1 MSTSGPGPTAPGAIT
16 SSASDGAAAAFA
28 AGWLVAQLHGPILT
42 RPVKSPSH
50 LPTMNELGRADR
62 VNLTFNE
69 LHHLISGPLAT
80 QLTPE
85 GDEDAIT
92 IESVRAAWDPG
103 HPSHY
108 EPLKSAIEKLHIQL
122 LERLT
127 VADRILGS
135 AYSTGRSLSDTCWLP
150 RSKADFDYMFN
161 KYRLANIQG
170 WLSDIA
176 PALPKLSAPAVS
188 QSLDHWVSWLAVH
201 KKLRWD
207 KDGVAVETAARAQG
221 EHWRAALLR
230 RVERLVGVLQQLLRR
245 HPVVR
250 RDGDPDA
257 GAHEAGEAALRR
269 AGEIIRRIAID
280 FWVPLLIVALATAL
294 AVAAAI
300 RYSEGTA
307 KFWAAAVSLASGL
320 GVTGKSIQATAK
332 RLASD
337 ASKPLLDLA
346 DADAM
351 SWAVTWLP
359 SIDNDWRNKRRLR
372 QLGVAPPQG
381 VVLDEP
387 ENPKE

>member
-221 EHWRAALLR
+221 EHWRALLS
-230 RVERLVGVLQQLLRR
+230 GDKDPASLLT
-245 HPVVR
+245 P
-250 RDGDPDA
+250 DGWVQ
-257 GAHEAGEAALRR
+257 AGEAALRR